1 MNLNLPQFALFVKA
15 FVLSHSLEERK
26 LNVPGVDIKVLA
38 IPQEMAD
45 SFLDSFCEK
54 FKYMKSVQAV
64 LDKESRGEK
73 RSIQADESSD
83 QIRKVSRTDVKH
95 AVVNDSGLEL
105 YNK

>member
-1 MNLNLPQFALFVKA
+1 MKA
-15 FVLSHSLEERK
+15 FVLSHSLEEKK

-38 IPQEMAD
+38 IPEEMAD

-64 LDKESRGEK
+64 LEKEPRGEK
-73 RSIQADESSD
+73 RSSIQIDDSSD
-83 QIRKVSRTDVKH
+83 QMRKVSRTDAKNSVIH
-95 AVVNDSGLEL
+95 DSGLEL